1 MSNKLVLVSLHC
13 LLLQSSESPLEV
25 TLFHFLSWPREGRP
39 PTDSMLK
46 MMGQVKKKQK
56 DIKAPLMV
64 MCE

>member
-1 MSNKLVLVSLHC
+1 MGNFS
-13 LLLQSSESPLEV
+13 LQSPTLVYEV

-39 PTDSMLK
+39 PIDSMLK
-46 MMGQVKKKQK
+46 MMGQVEKKQK